1 MIFGELVGLEIVLGD
16 HYKQCHSGLAGNN
29 LVVCL
34 LVVYIH

>member
-1 MIFGELVGLEIVLGD
+1 MIIGELVGLEIVLAD
-16 HYKQCHSGLAGNN
+16 HYKQCQGGLAGNN